1 MNNKRKSQPGYIYL
15 KVYQFLMIIFDLTD
29 QFTKRFLISPE
40 HRRTRDQYYQAA
52 RSSKQ
57 CLVEGYTQ
65 EGLKGY
71 IKLAGISH
79 GSNEELKED
88 YKDFLRQRNLPVWPK
103 DHPKLGKLSWVSRAC
118 REIAEGKTPTI
129 PPLPTDP
136 TDPTNP
142 THSANLL
149 LDLTTK
155 AGFILEKLITS
166 LEEKH
171 RTEGGLTEKLYWRR
185 VEFRK
190 SKEKP

>member
-15 KVYQFLMIIFDLTD
+15 KVYQFLMIIFDLTN
-29 QFTKRFLISPE
+29 QFIKRFLPGPE

-155 AGFILEKLITS
+155 AGFMLEKLITS

-185 VEFRK
+185 CEFRK